1 MTLEGRLQM
10 YELVHAMNDRLLYLD
25 EKSKEKFV
33 KAIENLFQTYPCP
46 REVRY
51 GSEARLKDGSEA
63 NV

>member
-10 YELVHAMNDRLLYLD
+10 YQLVHGMNDRLLYLD
-25 EKSKEKFV
+25 EKSKAKFV
-33 KAIENLFQTYPCP
+33 KGIEALFQIYPCP
-46 REVRY
+46 REVKY

>member
-1 MTLEGRLQM
+1 MTLEGRLEM
-10 YELVHAMNDRLLYLD
+10 YRLVHGMNDRLLYLD

>member
-25 EKSKEKFV
+25 EKSKEEFV
-33 KAIENLFQTYPCP
+33 RAIENLFKTYPCP

-51 GSEARLKDGSEA
+51 GAEAKLNHGSEA
-63 NV
+63 SV

>member
-25 EKSKEKFV
+25 DRSKEEFV
-33 KAIENLFQTYPCP
+33 NGIKKLFETYPCP

-51 GSEARLKDGSEA
+51 GSEAKILEKKCA
-63 NV
+63 